1 MNGNFSNRAGNIPY
15 AFNPESNASI
25 ATGGAN
31 HLQAS
36 TAQDR
41 LVVGVDFGTTFS
53 GVAAVYSATP
63 DDIDI
68 IKTWP
73 GGNGNL
79 SKKRRNVIRLQKL
92 IPRSRNYLRQ
102 STYRDRLQRTAAE
115 RLRLPT
121 RKVRK
126 ACTEH
131 KMGLPI

>member
-1 MNGNFSNRAGNIPY
+1 M
-15 AFNPESNASI
+15 
-25 ATGGAN
+25 
-31 HLQAS
+31 QAS

-79 SKKRRNVIRLQKL
+79 PKKRRNVIRLQKL

-102 STYRDRLQRTAAE
+102 STHRDRLHRAAA
-115 RLRLPT
+115 RSLHFLT

-126 ACTEH
+126 ACAEH